1 MTSKDRSKRGFSLT
15 ELLTVLAIV
24 ALLAA
29 LLLGAILGANRKA
42 KNIKRAGN
50 LKQLGLGLS
59 VFVSDFHVYALT
71 GNPGFSK
78 GLCDGHVEALVLRSL
93 FEEASDATL
102 RRWNRDNQPHSERL
116 QP

>member
-29 LLLGAILGANRKA
+29 LLLGVILGANRKA
-42 KNIKRAGN
+42 KNIKCAGN

-59 VFVSDFHVYALT
+59 VFVSDFHVMPSPAIRASAKVSIP
-71 GNPGFSK
+71 NIRHPGFRPSK
-78 GLCDGHVEALVLRSL
+78 RTVSHPTG
-93 FEEASDATL
+93 
-102 RRWNRDNQPHSERL
+102 RRRNTSF
-116 QP
+116 